1 MTGNEVY
8 EMFRRGEEMPEFGS
22 FSEMQNF
29 GKQPAPFVTP
39 VEPLVGVGS
48 IGVAPMGKIAP
59 LKLELKLPKFIGAS
73 GESKPDDKPPRKFG
87 GMDYLNSMFNY
98 EEHTGQETPTMTN
111 EEIATEMYDNSNIGA
126 FGNFALRGVVLLGAI
141 ALVGLGLYFLFKE
154 QINGIAKAVATGG

>member
-39 VEPLVGVGS
+39 VDPLIGVGS

-59 LKLELKLPKFIGAS
+59 LKLPKFIGAS
-73 GESKPDDKPPRKFG
+73 GESTPDEKPPRKFG

-98 EEHTGQETPTMTN
+98 ETHTGQETPTMTN
-111 EEIATEMYDNSNIGA
+111 EEIATEMYDNSVIGS

-141 ALVGLGLYFLFKE
+141 VIIGLGLYFLFKE
-154 QINGIAKAVATGG
+154 QINDIAKAVVTGG